1 MFDEKSSCSIRG
13 YMKFYVWSES
23 YKKKYKKFFIFLC
36 FTFCW
41 GFQIDKS
48 KKKTNKRKKRKKKKK
63 EKNVNLMLILALK
76 SFRAVNSYL
85 TVLIFLFLEKMV
97 AHCKYYSSYI

>member
-1 MFDEKSSCSIRG
+1 MFGQNPIRKNIRNFL
-13 YMKFYVWSES
+13 YFYVLLFVGVFKLTNQ
-23 YKKKYKKFFIFLC
+23 KKKK
-36 FTFCW
+36 
-41 GFQIDKS
+41 
-48 KKKTNKRKKRKKKKK
+48 KRKKRKKNKK

>member
-1 MFDEKSSCSIRG
+1 MFGQNPIRKNIRNFL
-13 YMKFYVWSES
+13 YFYVLLFVGVFKLTNQ
-23 YKKKYKKFFIFLC
+23 KKKKKI
-36 FTFCW
+36 
-41 GFQIDKS
+41 
-48 KKKTNKRKKRKKKKK
+48 NKRKKKKK

>member
-1 MFDEKSSCSIRG
+1 MF
-13 YMKFYVWSES
+13 Y
-23 YKKKYKKFFIFLC
+23 FF
-36 FTFCW
+36 W

-48 KKKTNKRKKRKKKKK
+48 KIKKNKRKKRKKKKK